1 MSTHKQA
8 KNISAGPTKSAAKA
22 TSPRRARS
30 TKAVKKQPS
39 SPAAAI
45 LTELEQIVNNPS
57 LWLDSPNP
65 LFGGRTPGELIGTE
79 DEKLLWEWIASVKHG
94 MFS

>member
-1 MSTHKQA
+1 MASSKQP
-8 KNISAGPTKSAAKA
+8 KIIPAGTAKSAPKT
-22 TSPRRARS
+22 TSPSQRRSA
-30 TKAVKKQPS
+30 KAVKKQPP
-39 SPAAAI
+39 SPREAMRA
-45 LTELEQIVNNPS
+45 ELETIVDNPG

-79 DEKLLWEWIASVKHG
+79 DEKLLREWIGSVKHG

>member
-1 MSTHKQA
+1 MATSKQPKRIPVVA
-8 KNISAGPTKSAAKA
+8 ARSAAKA
-22 TSPRRARS
+22 TSPARRRS
-30 TKAVKKQPS
+30 AKAVKKLPPS
-39 SPAAAI
+39 PQDAI
-45 LTELEQIVNNPS
+45 RAELETIVDDPG

-79 DEKLLWEWIASVKHG
+79 HEILVREWIGSVKHG